1 MTMKTVSFVKVALMA
16 VALLT
21 GTILPSARIIDR
33 APQPIE
39 SAKSISARINYPELA
54 KRCLIEGQVNVT
66 VTVDQ
71 DGNVIE
77 AKVKR
82 GNGIGFGCDEAAL
95 EAASKMHFEPLNDG
109 TNKVTA
115 TFTVPFIFK
124 LKR

>member
-1 MTMKTVSFVKVALMA
+1 MKTVSFVKVALMA
-16 VALLT
+16 LVLLT
-21 GTILPSARIIDR
+21 GTIIPNTKIIDR
-33 APQPIE
+33 APVPVE
-39 SAKSISARINYPELA
+39 SARAVSASIVYPELA
-54 KRCLIEGQVNVT
+54 KRCLIEGLVNVT

-71 DGNVIE
+71 DGKVID

-115 TFTVPFIFK
+115 TFTIPFIFK